1 MGRRLRKQ
9 KGTRRIPT
17 SVRTYRSLVVE
28 ITAFITRVIIEH
40 MAEHLENS
48 RPLRDALV
56 EANLVIRR
64 VA

>member
-1 MGRRLRKQ
+1 MGRRYRKQ

-17 SVRTYRSLVVE
+17 SVRTYRSLAVE
-28 ITAFITRVIIEH
+28 ISAFITRVILEH

-48 RPLRDALV
+48 RPLRVALR

-64 VA
+64 IA